1 MEQGGLPGG
10 EGPWRGA
17 GGWSEFQAPDK
28 STRKNSFR
36 LLQLYGGALGVSSR
50 LPIRSSAFKTLFQI
64 SHSGL
69 APGWG
74 LLPVSGGCCGGTGGS

>member
-1 MEQGGLPGG
+1 MEQGGLPG

-17 GGWSEFQAPDK
+17 GGWSEFQIKAPGK
-28 STRKNSFR
+28 SSFR
-36 LLQLYGGALGVSSR
+36 LLQLYGGALGVSSG

-64 SHSGL
+64 SYSGL

-74 LLPVSGGCCGGTGGS
+74 LLPVLGGCCRGTGGS